1 MADRIDL
8 SAWHPG
14 GEFPVV
20 EGRSGQRGR
29 WAPVTD
35 VSETPGQFLLEV
47 DIPGVSRTDIELTV
61 AGRRLELKGLRAPLD
76 VEGRVL
82 VAERPAGSFVRELL
96 LPREFTQG
104 PEADYREGVLTIRF
118 AKTGSPEM
126 GNTGLPPGMAT
137 MAEQWPLLDILD
149 TGQGLMLLADL
160 PGVSQ
165 ESIDVLFEG
174 QVLTLRGLR
183 ETETS
188 GRRYRLVERPA
199 GAFSRSILLPEGLE
213 GDRIQATYKDGV
225 LSVMLPTIGATVR
238 PRKPSVSAG
247 GTSSADPELRG
258 ELEALRAQHQAL
270 RDELDGFWLALGC
283 GLRLVQIPLHQHLPV
298 EVSLR
303 DEDPIVQ
310 AQVMAA
316 VRRFVEFA
324 GFEVW
329 RDYPREGGAFL
340 KRWQVRTRRKE
351 NQLELQ
357 QRLLRVQEALEL
369 ARQGAM
375 QAREPRPEDFQDAER
390 ERLLGE
396 AARPW
401 AEAIFA
407 LASAV
412 RWAASGASLLIGALS
427 LRKEV
432 APAGA
437 TWVLGT
443 LGEEELAAHVRT
455 WLSAAQEKPPT
466 PSGSP

>member
-1 MADRIDL
+1 M
-8 SAWHPG
+8 
-14 GEFPVV
+14 
-20 EGRSGQRGR
+20 EGRSGQRSR

-61 AGRRLELKGLRAPLD
+61 AGRRLELKGVRAPLE

-126 GNTGLPPGMAT
+126 GNSGLPPGMAT
-137 MAEQWPLLDILD
+137 MAERWPLLDILD
-149 TGQGLMLLADL
+149 TGHGLMLLADL

-183 ETETS
+183 EPETS

-225 LSVMLPTIGATVR
+225 LSVMVPTIGATVR
-238 PRKPSVSAG
+238 PRKPAASAG

-258 ELEALRAQHQAL
+258 ELESLRAQHQAL

-329 RDYPREGGAFL
+329 RDYPREGDAFL

-351 NQLELQ
+351 TQLELPAAAAPGAGGAGAGPPGRDAGAGAQ
-357 QRLLRVQEALEL
+357 ARGLPGRRAAEAPGGGRPRVGRGHLL
-369 ARQGAM
+369 ARERAAM
-375 QAREPRPEDFQDAER
+375 GRGRGLRSHGHPVPAEGNR
-390 ERLLGE
+390 SAGGRLG
-396 AARPW
+396 
-401 AEAIFA
+401 
-407 LASAV
+407 
-412 RWAASGASLLIGALS
+412 AASPERGGAGLTREDLALRRPGETAYA
-427 LRKEV
+427 LRIPV
-432 APAGA
+432 
-437 TWVLGT
+437 T
-443 LGEEELAAHVRT
+443 
-455 WLSAAQEKPPT
+455 
-466 PSGSP
+466 SP

>member
-1 MADRIDL
+1 MAERIDL
-8 SAWHPG
+8 SAWSPG
-14 GEFPVV
+14 GELPEVA
-20 EGRSGQRGR
+20 GRSGQRGR
-29 WAPVTD
+29 WAPATD

-47 DIPGVSRTDIELTV
+47 DLPGVERKDLELTV
-61 AGRRLELKGLRAPLD
+61 AGRRLVLEGVRAPLET
-76 VEGRVL
+76 EGRVL
-82 VAERPAGSFVRELL
+82 LSERPSGSFTRELL
-96 LPREFTQG
+96 LPREFPAG
-104 PEADYREGVLTIRF
+104 PQADYREGVLTIRF
-118 AKTGSPEM
+118 AKPGSPDM
-126 GNTGLPPGMAT
+126 GVTGLPPGMAS
-137 MAEQWPLLDILD
+137 MAESWPLLDILD
-149 TGQGLMLLADL
+149 TGEGLTLLADL

-165 ESIDVLFEG
+165 EALDVLFEG
-174 QVLTLRGLR
+174 QVLTLRGRR
-183 ETETS
+183 EPETS

-199 GAFSRSILLPEGLE
+199 GVFSRSILLPDGME
-213 GDRIQATYKDGV
+213 GDRIQASFKEGV
-225 LSVMLPTIGATVR
+225 LSVVLPAGGAALR
-238 PRKPSVSAG
+238 PRKRVSSG
-247 GTSSADPELRG
+247 GTSSADPGLRE

-270 RDELDGFWLALGC
+270 RDEVDGFWLALGC

-316 VRRFVEFA
+316 VRKFVEFA

-329 RDYPREGGAFL
+329 RDLPREGGAFL

-351 NQLELQ
+351 SQPELQ

-369 ARQGAM
+369 VRQGAM

-443 LGEEELAAHVRT
+443 LGEEELASHVRT

-466 PSGSP
+466 PSGAP